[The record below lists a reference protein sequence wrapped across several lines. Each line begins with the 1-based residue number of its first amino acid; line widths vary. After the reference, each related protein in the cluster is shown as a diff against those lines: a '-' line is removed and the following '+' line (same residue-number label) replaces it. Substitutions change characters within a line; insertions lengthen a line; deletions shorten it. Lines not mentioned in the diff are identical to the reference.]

1 MSRRTLYHDNRR
13 GFLRFSGGALIAA
26 SFSKTPPAEGA
37 EPANAPN
44 ESNMPTNLDSVKAL
58 TFDVFGTVVDWRS
71 SIIREG
77 EELAK
82 RKGLDADWAKFADA
96 WRGGYGPSMNRVR
109 TGELPW
115 MKIDDLHR
123 LILDGLLEQFN
134 IEGLSEAEKDH
145 FNRAWHRLT
154 PWPDAVPGLTR
165 LKKKFIITTLSNGN
179 VALLTNMAKNAGL
192 PWDAILSSELAKRY
206 KPDKEV
212 YLTAADLLGLRPEQV
227 MMVAAH
233 KGDLRAAKSVG
244 FKAGFV
250 PRPLE
255 RGPDVKRDL
264 TPDPSFE
271 VVAKD
276 FVDLAEKLEA

>member
-1 MSRRTLYHDNRR
+1 MSRRTLYHGNRR

-44 ESNMPTNLDSVKAL
+44 KSNMPTNLDSVKAL

-82 RKGLDADWAKFADA
+82 RKGLDVDWAKFADA

-134 IEGLSEAEKDH
+134 IKGLSEAEKDH

-276 FVDLAEKLEA
+276 FVDLAEKLGA